1 VKFAVRKLCLPYGIQ
16 ALQIAPVDVLHKRG
30 GKRAMPD
37 YSQFNIGCVHPG
49 QSAVT
54 FSNPPVNVLVPTT
67 VVRRAGW
74 GQGR

>member
-1 VKFAVRKLCLPYGIQ
+1 
-16 ALQIAPVDVLHKRG
+16 
-30 GKRAMPD
+30 MPD

-54 FSNPPVNVLVPTT
+54 FSNPPVNVLVPTR

-74 GQGR
+74 EQGR